1 LQTLTGKQK
10 RQLRSQ
16 GQRLEVTLAVGQGG
30 LSENLVE
37 EISRH
42 LDSRE
47 LIKVRLFDERGRAR
61 QAAAERI
68 AERTNSICVGVVGRT
83 LLLYRPAELQNDE

>member
-1 LQTLTGKQK
+1 MQTLTGKQK

-83 LLLYRPAELQNDE
+83 LLLYRPAELQKDE

>member
-1 LQTLTGKQK
+1 MNLQTLTGKQK
-10 RQLRSQ
+10 RQLRGQ

-30 LSENLVE
+30 VSENFIGEV
-37 EISRH
+37 SRH

-68 AERTNSICVGVVGRT
+68 AERTRSICVGVVGKT
-83 LLLYRPAELQNDE
+83 LLLYRPTEL